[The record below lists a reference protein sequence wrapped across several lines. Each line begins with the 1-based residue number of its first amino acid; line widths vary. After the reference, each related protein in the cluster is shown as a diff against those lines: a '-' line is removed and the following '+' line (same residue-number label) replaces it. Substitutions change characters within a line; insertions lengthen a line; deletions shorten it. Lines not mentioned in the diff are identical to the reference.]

1 MAGQEAYE
9 PEEGSNGI
17 ESFRE
22 NFLAIAC
29 FTSDVFLWFTNQVV
43 CFRGLC
49 APEAIEPA
57 KFFNLPCKI
66 CTCSNIVSRLKA
78 YSEVVKD
85 LSQQGRLIA
94 SAMSVKGVKRSDI
107 PFERYMMEVFGSSS
121 SIRDRY
127 RLHSDA
133 LGADLGSIL
142 QRLIIV
148 LGHVCDKNSISH
160 SAVTFDVM
168 VLVKD
173 SGQPPSVLQKC
184 SRVTNFPFVSPS
196 VIEPFGTLALDR
208 LKDGERRPPATRRE
222 PLKCPK
228 VHAVPIA
235 PTTWEP
241 IHSSIKLAI
250 FPSLYAF
257 LGKAVIS
264 FKFVSAAKFIRL
276 NSDDIRVRR
285 ASITLEPPGR
295 LGCTKKSNLPT
306 TFGEGSRNIVI
317 DLPESVQVGTSGKL
331 TLWFTGKINDRGEGL
346 HRILYNC
353 QGQEKIAIVSNFNK
367 GYARFAF
374 PCWDEL
380 TFRSTYE
387 FIVDIPENYTVISN
401 MKAVN
406 VVPIGNGFKSVQFA
420 HTPKLPTCALG
431 LIAMEA
437 NYVERVSPGGMTF
450 RFYGMPSSYKRNTAA
465 LDIIVKVYG
474 MLEEYF
480 AYRIGLEKLDYVSVP
495 DFNECASEFYGLIL
509 ACENYLVAENSE
521 DGRTEREVYVS
532 IAHELTRLWLGAVV
546 SPQSW
551 NEFFIHDALC
561 TYIGDKLANIHC
573 PSREFEVF
581 TALCDTNKGLIMD
594 ASRHTKIETIRNPI
608 DIDIYRTVNL
618 FAKPY
623 HMLVLLERFLGDELF
638 RNAIRSFI
646 YEYAYKSISLSQIWR
661 WMTSLSGYDVES
673 IVSAWLSKPGFPLLC
688 AEIDWSKPTAV
699 LRLKQTRFI
708 EDGTNGLKEFCW
720 AIIVMYSH
728 KNAKAPLFHLMTKQ
742 EDEIVLSNFNRGDW
756 LKLNW
761 DFKGFYRVSY
771 GIELRRVLFKSLQC
785 FGDTNRMSVRACRTK
800 VVAYLELL
808 EAFAEETC
816 PGMLSLMATSA
827 VELMGTF
834 QFAPMYKRLRRFF
847 RKLLYP
853 MFHTY
858 GWKPKE
864 PRSYLEKI
872 ARFSL
877 LSALVECGDEIVVQF
892 SREMFDAFVKYQV
905 PIISQ
910 LRPLVLCAVCRY
922 GDEADAD
929 TMLRLY
935 KENAEEPNS
944 SEYLAAIGYTPILS
958 VLENLLKFY
967 EGGNLTSKSHIA
979 SIFEYMPRTVVGHK
993 FAWCY
998 VKTHWKELIQTHGN
1012 TLYFDKLVRQALTNV
1027 HGEMIDWDFDDGFSS
1042 PDDVEPYLRAR
1053 LRSIQVRS
1061 RINTQVLA
1069 QHVEVGQ
1076 WLQSRGFKGH

>member
-1 MAGQEAYE
+1 MAGLEVDE
-9 PEEGSNGI
+9 PQGSN
-17 ESFRE
+17 
-22 NFLAIAC
+22 AIAC

-49 APEAIEPA
+49 APEAIAPA

-85 LSQQGRLIA
+85 LARQGRLIA
-94 SAMSVKGVKRSDI
+94 LAMSVKGVKRSDI
-107 PFERYMMEVFGSSS
+107 PFERYMMEVFGNTS

-133 LGADLGSIL
+133 LGADLGDIL
-142 QRLIIV
+142 KRLIIV
-148 LGHVCDKNSISH
+148 LGHICDKSSISH

-168 VLVKD
+168 VLVND
-173 SGQPPSVLQKC
+173 SAMDV
-184 SRVTNFPFVSPS
+184 
-196 VIEPFGTLALDR
+196 
-208 LKDGERRPPATRRE
+208 LKDGERRSIGARKE

-241 IHSSIKLAI
+241 NHSSIKLAI

-257 LGKAVIS
+257 LGKVVIS
-264 FKFVSAAKFIRL
+264 FKFVSAAKFVKLNGDEIR
-276 NSDDIRVRR
+276 IRR

-295 LGCTKKSNLPT
+295 LGCTKKSNLHT
-306 TFGEGSRNIVI
+306 TFGEGSRNVVI
-317 DLPESVQVGTSGKL
+317 DLAENVQVGTSAKL
-331 TLWFTGKINDRGEGL
+331 SLWFTGKINDRGEGL
-346 HRILYNC
+346 HRIVYSC

-380 TFRSTYE
+380 TFRSSYE
-387 FIVDIPENYTVISN
+387 FVVDIPENYTVISN
-401 MKAVN
+401 MTVISAASFQKAVN

-437 NYVERVSPGGMTF
+437 NYVERIGPGGMIF

-465 LDIIVKVYG
+465 LDIIVKIYAV
-474 MLEEYF
+474 LEEYF

-521 DGRTEREVYVS
+521 DGRTEREVHVS

-561 TYIGDKLANIHC
+561 TYVGDKLANIHC

-594 ASRHTKIETIRNPI
+594 ASRHSKIETIRNPI

-638 RNAIRSFI
+638 RNALRSFI

-661 WMTSLSGYDVES
+661 WMSSLSGYDVEL
-673 IVSAWLSKPGFPLLC
+673 IVSEWMSKPGFPLLC

-708 EDGTNGLKEFCW
+708 EDGTNGQKEFCW
-720 AIIVMYSH
+720 AIIVMYSY

-761 DFKGFYRVSY
+761 DFKGFYRVFY
-771 GIELRRVLFKSLQC
+771 GIELRRALFKSFQC
-785 FGDTNRMSVRACRTK
+785 FGDTNRMSILADAVK
-800 VVAYLELL
+800 VIAYLELL
-808 EAFAEETC
+808 EACAEETC

-864 PRSYLEKI
+864 SRSYLEKV

-910 LRPLVLCAVCRY
+910 LRPLILCAVCRY

-935 KENAEEPNS
+935 KENVDEPNS

-967 EGGNLTSKSHIA
+967 EAGNLASKSHIA

-998 VKTHWKELIQTHGN
+998 IKAHWKELVQTHGN
-1012 TLYFDKLVRQALTNV
+1012 TLYFDKLVKQALTNV
-1027 HGEMIDWDFDDGFSS
+1027 HGEMIDWNVDDAFAS
-1042 PDDVEPYLRAR
+1042 PDDVEPYLRPL

-1076 WLQSRGFKGH
+1076 WLQGRGFKGR